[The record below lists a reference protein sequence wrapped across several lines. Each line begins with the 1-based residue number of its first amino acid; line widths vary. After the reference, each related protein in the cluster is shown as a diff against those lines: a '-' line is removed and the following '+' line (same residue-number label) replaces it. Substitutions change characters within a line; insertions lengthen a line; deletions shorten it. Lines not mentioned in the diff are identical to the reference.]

1 MGIREFRRDEQVEL
15 VVVTDHLLVE
25 LDHYLILCDKIKR
38 LNSIL
43 FFIIYY

>member
-25 LDHYLILCDKIKR
+25 LDHYLILCVKIKR

-43 FFIIYY
+43 AIYYY